1 MDQNEIDSLDY
12 AFNRWKTE
20 ESSLLPKRKKVETP
34 FEKILLIM
42 YFITMI
48 YCYDKYN
55 VKNLDKHDQYKFYLA
70 HHYNFIQYAF
80 FLIFWCQPYLK
91 YEIKK

>member
-1 MDQNEIDSLDY
+1 
-12 AFNRWKTE
+12 
-20 ESSLLPKRKKVETP
+20 
-34 FEKILLIM
+34 M

-48 YCYDKYN
+48 YCYDKYD
-55 VKNLDKHDQYKFYLA
+55 VKSLDKHDQYKFYIA

-91 YEIKK
+91 YEIKN